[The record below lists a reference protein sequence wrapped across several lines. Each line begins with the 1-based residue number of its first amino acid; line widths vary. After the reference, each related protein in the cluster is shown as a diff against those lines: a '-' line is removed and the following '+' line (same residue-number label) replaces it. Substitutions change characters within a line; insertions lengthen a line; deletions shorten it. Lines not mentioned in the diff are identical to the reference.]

1 MELDLMLI
9 IALTIAV
16 VLLVVLAL
24 KTFRPLTVTLTV
36 GPGRQITVGGTP
48 YPASGPAKGPERFV
62 VPRTAVTRADDD
74 IVISIGMTAEQAD
87 QPVSLSRRRLRTL
100 HIDAGL
106 DSNVVVYGCY
116 EPRGMRLMSY
126 AAEEEEKHG
135 VPKCIWCRGEI
146 IVCGIDPKC
155 R

>member
-1 MELDLMLI
+1 MELDLLLI

-16 VLLVVLAL
+16 VLLAVLVL
-24 KTFRPLTVTLTV
+24 KLFRPLAVTLTV

-48 YPASGPAKGPERFV
+48 YPASGPATGHERFV
-62 VPRTAVTRADDD
+62 VPRSDVTRTDDD
-74 IVISIGMTAEQAD
+74 IVISLGMAAEQAD
-87 QPVSLSRRRLRTL
+87 QPVSLSHRRLRTL

-106 DSNVVVYGCY
+106 ESNVVVYGCY
-116 EPRGMRLMSY
+116 EPSGMRLLSY
-126 AAEEEEKHG
+126 AATESEE
-135 VPKCIWCRGEI
+135 KCIWCRGGI